1 MASTISDTD
10 LAKNLSD
17 ILDRI
22 HAEGAQFIIE
32 RDGEPVA
39 TLAPLG
45 VTAPITMRE
54 LAAQLRHLPPQVKGL
69 PTIWSW
75 CSAHSPLLTTQH
87 GAVDRFERVHRPRA
101 PRTTAR

>member
-17 ILDRI
+17 ILNRI
-22 HAEGAQFIIE
+22 HAEGEQFIIE

-54 LAAQLRHLPPQVKGL
+54 LAAQLRHLPPPGEGFADDLELVQR
-69 PTIWSW
+69 SQ
-75 CSAHSPLLTTQH
+75 PL
-87 GAVDRFERVHRPRA
+87 ADDPAWRS
-101 PRTTAR
+101 